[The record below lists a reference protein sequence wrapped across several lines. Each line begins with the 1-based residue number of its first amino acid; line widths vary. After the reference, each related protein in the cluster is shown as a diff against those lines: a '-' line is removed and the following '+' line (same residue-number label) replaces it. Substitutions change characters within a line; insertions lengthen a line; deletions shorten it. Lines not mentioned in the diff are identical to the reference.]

1 MFINSLRLL
10 YNIFWSYLPPPQH
23 LSYPPPSPLATHLCV
38 PLISKHIRSNLCW
51 LYSWM
56 CGLSLAHNR
65 LTRVPLL
72 RNTDS
77 DSPSSYQ
84 LPMPPQLGVGH
95 CVHLPSPWRNLVWL
109 EYEQV
114 LCTLSQS
121 LWLYIHNFHSIQK
134 ILFPCTYPPPLA
146 LTLFLPPPPE
156 INPEPWKRCVW
167 YKCSSKGHVVH
178 KLFIFEPWSVVA
190 LGVIAICCEKKKV
203 SLVRTER
210 LVDLRVEGQAIQR
223 PFNSMSIEHHKSN
236 RFSPRIY
243 DQSSQKFMVW

>member
-1 MFINSLRLL
+1 MACTVPILKLCLL
-10 YNIFWSYLPPPQH
+10 ILWDFYTIYFDHTYPLPQLLP
-23 LSYPPPSPLATHLCV
+23 YPPPSPLATQLCV
-38 PLISKHIRSNLCW
+38 PLIFKHIRSNLCW
-51 LYSWM
+51 LYFWM

-72 RNTDS
+72 RKTDS

-134 ILFPCTYPPPLA
+134 TLFPCAYPPPLA
-146 LTLFLPPPPE
+146 LTLFLPPPLKLTLNLGRGVYD
-156 INPEPWKRCVW
+156 IN
-167 YKCSSKGHVVH
+167 
-178 KLFIFEPWSVVA
+178 A
-190 LGVIAICCEKKKV
+190 
-203 SLVRTER
+203 LVR
-210 LVDLRVEGQAIQR
+210 A
-223 PFNSMSIEHHKSN
+223 M
-236 RFSPRIY
+236 
-243 DQSSQKFMVW
+243 